1 MIICVCIYTVDRPDY
16 DLEMLKKECQ
26 NLNLLLVPA
35 CEVQLIIT
43 LGEGNYVSYI

>member
-1 MIICVCIYTVDRPDY
+1 MIISAVDKPDY
-16 DLEMLKKECQ
+16 DIEILKEECK

-43 LGEGNYVSYI
+43 LGEGT